1 VSSHDIL
8 FPADEIAR
16 RVRAMA
22 RDIAQGPTKPQI
34 VVPVLAGA
42 FVFAADLVR
51 ALADEGLSLPV
62 EFLWLRSYG
71 DKRSGSDV
79 RTLVGPGE
87 AARGRSVLLIDG
99 VLDKG
104 ATLARATVLLREAG
118 AVSVTTAVV
127 VDKRLPEALLKA
139 DHAAFVDVHD
149 FIIGYGMDDAGM
161 SRALPYIGRVK

>member
-1 VSSHDIL
+1 MSTHDIL
-8 FPADEIAR
+8 FPADEIAQ

-22 RDIAQGPTKPQI
+22 RDIAQGPKPQI

-51 ALADEGLSLPV
+51 ALVDEGLSLPI

-79 RTLVGPGE
+79 RTLVGPGD
-87 AARGRSVLLIDG
+87 AVRGRSVLLIDG

-104 ATLARATVLLREAG
+104 ATLARASVLLREAG

-161 SRALPYIGRVK
+161 SRALPYIGKVK

>member
-1 VSSHDIL
+1 VSTHDIL

-16 RVRAMA
+16 RVRTLAH
-22 RDIAQGPTKPQI
+22 DIAKGPRPQI

-51 ALADEGLSLPV
+51 ALADEGLSLPI

-87 AARGRSVLLIDG
+87 AARGRAVLLIDG

-104 ATLARATVLLREAG
+104 ATLAHASTLLREAG
-118 AVSVTTAVV
+118 ALSVMTAVV
-127 VDKRLPEALLKA
+127 GDTRLPEALLKA
-139 DHAAFVDVHD
+139 DHAAFADVHD

-161 SRALPYIGRVK
+161 SRALPYIGKVT